1 MVLDYMQTQISSVI
15 HFFSLY
21 FSNKPIEAFS
31 VFFKVQPNSFSHLN
45 VIYQQPPQ
53 YIHLWKSTHLIKDAT
68 LAN

>member
-45 VIYQQPPQ
+45 VIYQQLPQ
-53 YIHLWKSTHLIKDAT
+53 YIHL
-68 LAN
+68 